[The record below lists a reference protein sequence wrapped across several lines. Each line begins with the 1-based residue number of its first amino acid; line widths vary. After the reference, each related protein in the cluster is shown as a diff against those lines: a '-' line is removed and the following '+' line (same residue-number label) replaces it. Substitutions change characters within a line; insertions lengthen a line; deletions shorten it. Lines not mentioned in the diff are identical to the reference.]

1 MQKFSVHSE
10 PSYRKLDNGIEIHDN
25 FLPPNICKSVCD
37 PFTNNSGTRDYES
50 IWSKGPLN
58 SYKLNNGTRI
68 PYTNI
73 GDSSLEIEE
82 KYNYQFVHVLFS
94 HYNRSELFEVIEPI
108 ITKLRIKGG
117 LLRAKVNFNPCAD
130 KIFQHQYH
138 IDHEFPHWTAI
149 YYMTTNNGHTICE
162 DGTKIENIQN
172 RLAILPWKTFH
183 TGTSS
188 TDNNRIVLN
197 MNWMVQNEECTDYRY
212 KEVPILDCVK

>member
-25 FLPPNICKSVCD
+25 FLPPRICKSVCE
-37 PFTNNSGTRDYES
+37 PFNNSSGTYQS
-50 IWSKGPLN
+50 MWSKGPLN
-58 SYKLNNGTRI
+58 SYKLNGQMF
-68 PYTNI
+68 PYTKT
-73 GDSSLEIEE
+73 GDGSLDIEE
-82 KYNYQFVHVLFS
+82 KYNYQFVHILFS

-117 LLRAKVNFNPCAD
+117 LLRAKVNFNPCTD

-149 YYMTTNNGHTICE
+149 YYMTTNNGYTVCE

-172 RLAILPWKTFH
+172 RLAILPWKTYH

-188 TDNNRIVLN
+188 TDDNRLVLN
-197 MNWMVQNEECTDYRY
+197 INWLVQNEECTSYHY
-212 KEVPILDCVK
+212 KEVPILDCVKG